1 MCGEDPPKHATARLQ
16 YRRRAEIGGSDG
28 PTYKYKEAF
37 KEQGRPPDQNQI
49 PLAQGTAMP
58 IASSSRPPPM
68 PQLSQPR
75 QPSPGMGS
83 KGPKNPRS
91 RSLFHQSNRRPPVGL
106 SLRVELKSHSD
117 PHLYRFTIACIH
129 IMPDSGREAPSIQF
143 NQLVLCTLSLY
154 RMCPRIRRVG
164 RGTHP
169 GTHITPTRFG
179 VGMSTQCLIAYIA
192 YLLYAFPGARQGC
205 YSIDP

>member
-1 MCGEDPPKHATARLQ
+1 MCGEGPPKRATARLQ

-28 PTYKYKEAF
+28 PTYKYKGAF
-37 KEQGRPPDQNQI
+37 TVKSTPIRI
-49 PLAQGTAMP
+49 KYQGTAMP

-83 KGPKNPRS
+83 KGPKNPDLGPFSIKAIARAVVKS
-91 RSLFHQSNRRPPVGL
+91 
-106 SLRVELKSHSD
+106 ELKSHSD
-117 PHLYRFTIACIH
+117 PHLYRFYDCIH
-129 IMPDSGREAPSIQF
+129 IVPDSGREAPFIQF

-164 RGTHP
+164 RGTHS
-169 GTHITPTRFG
+169 GIHITPGLASACQLNVLSLTVYRI
-179 VGMSTQCLIAYIA
+179 STVCFSWRSPPRVLQY
-192 YLLYAFPGARQGC
+192 
-205 YSIDP
+205 

>member
-1 MCGEDPPKHATARLQ
+1 LCGEDPPKRATARLQ

-28 PTYKYKEAF
+28 PTYKYKGAF
-37 KEQGRPPDQNQI
+37 TVKSTPIRI
-49 PLAQGTAMP
+49 KYQGTAMP

-83 KGPKNPRS
+83 KGPKNPDLGPFSIKAIARAVVKS
-91 RSLFHQSNRRPPVGL
+91 
-106 SLRVELKSHSD
+106 ELKSHSD
-117 PHLYRFTIACIH
+117 PHLYRFYDCIH
-129 IMPDSGREAPSIQF
+129 IVPDSGREAPFIQF
-143 NQLVLCTLSLY
+143 NQLVLCTLPEFVVSGGAPILAYISHPVWRRHVNSMSY
-154 RMCPRIRRVG
+154 RL
-164 RGTHP
+164 
-169 GTHITPTRFG
+169 
-179 VGMSTQCLIAYIA
+179 QYIA